1 MNSRSTHLKRGFVVT
16 LGLLTGISAFTI
28 DVSLPA
34 IPAMADALAT
44 TLPRGQQIV
53 GVFMA
58 GMAIGQVPAG
68 LISDRIGR
76 LPVLYVGVGLFAIGA
91 VAAVAANDIDAML
104 VARFVQGF
112 GSSTAIVLSRAIV
125 RDVASGK
132 EAAKLMSV
140 LMMIFTA
147 APVIAPTIG
156 AFIIAV
162 WDWRA
167 PFILVA
173 ALGFVVLIGIRVYI
187 TETHTPGPNVHP
199 LRQLKSSVSEFFSHR
214 QSIFGLLMVIL
225 PPAGFMSIIPVSSAL
240 IVETY
245 GFSLRAFG
253 LIFALAGLSILLGSF
268 INRLLVVRFDM
279 MQLMALGVVLLG
291 TAGAQFFAMIW
302 LDQVPLWWLW
312 GNVCLF
318 FASTTILMPNALVVA
333 LDPLPKIAGVAS
345 SIVGTLQGFTGA
357 AGAIVGATIYNGSVR
372 NSVLIVAM
380 VSLVTITMFL
390 LRPLIA
396 PGPFVHHED
405 ELARD

>member
-1 MNSRSTHLKRGFVVT
+1 VNSPSNHLKRGFVVT

-44 TLPRGQQIV
+44 TLSRGQQIV

-58 GMAIGQVPAG
+58 GMAVGQVPAG

-76 LPVLYVGVGLFAIGA
+76 LPVMYVGMVLFVAGAI
-91 VAAVAANDIDAML
+91 AAAATNDIEAML
-104 VARFVQGF
+104 IARFIQGL

-125 RDVASGK
+125 RDVSSGK
-132 EAAKLMSV
+132 EAARLMSV

-156 AFIIAV
+156 ALIITA
-162 WDWRA
+162 WGWRA
-167 PFILVA
+167 PFVLVA
-173 ALGFVVLIGIRVYI
+173 GLGLMVLISIRVYL
-187 TETHTPGPNVHP
+187 TETHSPGPNVHP
-199 LRQLKSSVSEFFSHR
+199 LRQFKSSVQEFFSHR

-225 PPAGFMSIIPVSSAL
+225 PPAGFMSIIPISSAL
-240 IVETY
+240 VVETY
-245 GFSLRAFG
+245 GFSLQAFG
-253 LIFALAGLSILLGSF
+253 FIFAAAGLSILLGSF

-279 MQLMALGVVLLG
+279 MQLMAFGIVLLG

-302 LDQVPLWWLW
+302 LDQAPLWWLW

-318 FASTTILMPNALVVA
+318 FVSVTILMPNAVVVA

-357 AGAIVGATIYNGSVR
+357 AGAIGGAIIYDGSVR
-372 NSVLIVAM
+372 NSVTIVTLVSM
-380 VSLVTITMFL
+380 VALTMFL

>member
-1 MNSRSTHLKRGFVVT
+1 VNPPSTHLKRGFVAT
-16 LGLLTGISAFTI
+16 LGLLTGMAAFTV

-34 IPAMADALAT
+34 IPAMAEALAT
-44 TLPRGQQIV
+44 TLSRGQQIV

-58 GMAIGQVPAG
+58 GMAVGQMPAG

-76 LPVLYVGVGLFAIGA
+76 LPVLYVGLGLFALGA
-91 VAAVAANDIDAML
+91 VAAAATTNIEAML
-104 VARFVQGF
+104 IARFIQGL
-112 GSSTAIVLSRAIV
+112 GSSSAVVLSRAIV

-147 APVIAPTIG
+147 APVIAPSIG
-156 AFIIAV
+156 AILVTI
-162 WDWRA
+162 WGWRA
-167 PFILVA
+167 PFFVVA
-173 ALGFVVLIGIRVYI
+173 AIGFIGLVGIRANI

-199 LRQLKSSVSEFFSHR
+199 LRQFKSSVAEFFSHR
-214 QSIFGLLMVIL
+214 QSIFGLLMIIL
-225 PPAGFMSIIPVSSAL
+225 PPAGFMSVIPISSAL

-245 GFSLRAFG
+245 GFSLQAFG
-253 LIFALAGLSILLGSF
+253 FIFALAGLSILLGSF

-279 MQLMALGVVLLG
+279 MQLITLGVVLHG
-291 TAGAQFFAMIW
+291 AAGAQLFAMMW

-318 FASTTILMPNALVVA
+318 MISTAILMPNALVVA

-357 AGAIVGATIYNGSVR
+357 AAAIGSAVIYDGSVR
-372 NSVLIVAM
+372 NSVTIVALVSM
-380 VSLVTITMFL
+380 VTVTMFL